1 MDEIESRLLRALSLW
16 ERNQAPWMLLLVA
29 LLLAR
34 VALDTDQRRDEARD
48 RLATVY
54 AGFEEGFDT
63 ERLCDARVMLG
74 RLTNG

>member
-1 MDEIESRLLRALSLW
+1 VLLRAVHVG
-16 ERNQAPWMLLLVA
+16 VA
-29 LLLAR
+29 D
-34 VALDTDQRRDEARD
+34 VAGRDEARD